1 MSSFKLS
8 LAFFQTE
15 NRTVHANRKCS
26 ILTRVFLLGTDLP
39 HGIHPPPG
47 LPDWRAAKLVFP
59 LDETAAR
66 INMDS
71 DYQVAANST
80 KTVLRAARRAA
91 RRTAAECTDGRV
103 RHNILYSL
111 PTYLRPSESRSASAG
126 TRTILPCTSQPD
138 ARLLHVAAVPP
149 PSHGSSSRLL
159 NRSRKASTSVRRRSL
174 TSTGGA
180 GFRSPL
186 LSSSTSIS
194 NSVLAGCAAS
204 MGWSDSV
211 AFEARQL
218 ASYSLPKTSH
228 QARVLS
234 RAAKLVR
241 GEAAGRVPPKLTLL
255 LPPP

>member
-1 MSSFKLS
+1 M
-8 LAFFQTE
+8 
-15 NRTVHANRKCS
+15 V
-26 ILTRVFLLGTDLP
+26 
-39 HGIHPPPG
+39 
-47 LPDWRAAKLVFP
+47 
-59 LDETAAR
+59 
-66 INMDS
+66 
-71 DYQVAANST
+71 ANST

-186 LSSSTSIS
+186 LSSSASIS
-194 NSVLAGCAAS
+194 TSVLAGCAS

-241 GEAAGRVPPKLTLL
+241 GEAAGRVPPKLTLP